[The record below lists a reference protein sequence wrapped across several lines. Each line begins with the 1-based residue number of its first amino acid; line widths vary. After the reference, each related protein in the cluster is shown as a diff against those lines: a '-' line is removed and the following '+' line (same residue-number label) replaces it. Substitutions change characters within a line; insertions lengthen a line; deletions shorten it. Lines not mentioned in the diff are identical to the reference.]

1 MFVIIAWH
9 QKTFYGA
16 FKFMLE
22 AFVVW
27 KRAEWQFSFFEG
39 SFQKQCGGFQVMH
52 SFTEV
57 YETLCVLTG
66 KGEQTPSVN
75 PVAPLGS
82 QTEE

>member
-1 MFVIIAWH
+1 
-9 QKTFYGA
+9 
-16 FKFMLE
+16 
-22 AFVVW
+22 
-27 KRAEWQFSFFEG
+27 
-39 SFQKQCGGFQVMH
+39 MH

-66 KGEQTPSVN
+66 KGAQTPSVN